1 MVTYGDG
8 LADIDIDALLGFHK
22 QAGTIGT
29 FTGVRMPSR
38 FGTVRTDRGWQDI
51 VVGRKASARRIYKLR
66 LLCSS
71 ANFWITW
78 TRAIPRSGKEPLQ
91 ALAAEG
97 QLSMYPHPGQWRC
110 MDTLRILSG

>member
-78 TRAIPRSGKEPLQ
+78 TRAILAIWKRTAAGPWQPRASFPCIRIPASGG
-91 ALAAEG
+91 AWI
-97 QLSMYPHPGQWRC
+97 H
-110 MDTLRILSG
+110 